1 MSEIIQHLFIP
12 PSADGFTPYVRQNTN
27 MPPIS
32 TEKLS
37 LDLYSGEERIRMG
50 IPFTGEDT
58 FVIRY
63 KKRQGAF
70 SSIEL
75 LGTDLSVLQLQ
86 GAKQEGFRVDAG
98 LYWVVLFTDQIL
110 QIAENPDSG
119 VERLTMPLVVNGLYD
134 AIDRAIRTHHVKYGT
149 LKRYE
154 EFASRA
160 KMRFS
165 NEERSFVRDIRRS

>member
-1 MSEIIQHLFIP
+1 MSEIIQHLFVP
-12 PSADGFTPYVRQNTN
+12 LSTEGFKPYVKPNTG

-32 TEKLS
+32 TDKLS
-37 LDLYSGEERIRMG
+37 LDLYSGEARVGME
-50 IPFTGEDT
+50 IPFTGDDT
-58 FVIRY
+58 FVLRY

-70 SSIEL
+70 SSVQL

-98 LYWVVLFTDQIL
+98 LYWVALFTDQIL
-110 QIAENPDSG
+110 QIAENPDSE
-119 VERLTMPLVVNGLYD
+119 VERLMMPLVVNGLYD

-160 KMRFS
+160 KMKFS
-165 NEERSFVRDIRRS
+165 DEERSFVRDIKRS